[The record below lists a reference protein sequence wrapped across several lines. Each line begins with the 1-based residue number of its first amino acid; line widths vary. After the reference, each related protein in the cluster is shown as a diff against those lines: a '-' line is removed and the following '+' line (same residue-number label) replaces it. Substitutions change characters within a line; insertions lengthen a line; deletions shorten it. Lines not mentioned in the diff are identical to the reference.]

1 MGSDIDGEAPHD
13 QSGYAV
19 SLSGDKS
26 TLVVGAFKNDG
37 NGVDSG
43 HVRAYRFEESK
54 GWVQIGKDI
63 DGESEGDNFGISVA
77 TSRNGNTLAIGG
89 IKTSD
94 VSGHVRVYR
103 LIDTEWVQIGKDID
117 GQAIGDEMGRS
128 VAISDDGNIVAVGA
142 PKNDSESKQDAGH
155 VRVYQYSLTTDSFGQ
170 LGEDITGEN
179 EFDAFGYTLSLS
191 GDGSTIAVG
200 SSQLPSMGLVGTG
213 KVRVFKYNAGS
224 NQWAQVGNTL
234 KGLNEEDQFGYS
246 VATSKEGNTV
256 AVGAPLSDI
265 HGENSGSV
273 SVFTLSGNEWLLVG
287 NEIKGEASYDSSGVS
302 VDISDDGRVVAIGG
316 FLNSGQNGLDSGHV
330 RVYELND
337 DQWILLGDDL
347 DGEHSADLFGR
358 SVSISSDGSMVAIG
372 GHWNDGVNGINTGY
386 AQVFTLEAAT
396 KSPSSMPSNGPSS
409 IPSTEP
415 TDKRNTPSNAPSS
428 VPSTA
433 PTNAP
438 TAVPT
443 LGSSNIPTNE
453 PSSFPS
459 KAPTSLPAVTPTT
472 EPSYSPSNAPY
483 SAPTFEPSGSP
494 SNVPSSVPSTAPS
507 NAPTDV
513 PTLGSSS
520 IPTNEPSSFPSKA
533 PTSLPTATA
542 TIRPSGGPSNAS
554 SSYVPT
560 SLPSETPSVS
570 IIPTVVRTSLPT
582 TSVMPSE
589 APSMEPSK
597 AHSTGSPT
605 KSNKSEIPS
614 SNPSISIYP
623 SGSPI
628 SSSTSAPTFQPSGN
642 PWNDLSSDPSTAP
655 TNQPTAVQT
664 LQPSNIPTNEPSS
677 FPSTTP
683 TRFPSTTPTLE
694 SSKGPTGSP
703 SKLSSSHPSIVLSS
717 LPSSPPSFTTS
728 DGPSIEPSSQPTLL
742 SSGEPSIGKSPGPST
757 KMSPF
762 PSGSPVAEPS
772 SQPTL
777 SSRPSG
783 DPSGSPTWLP
793 TVSAMPS
800 ARLTLDGW
808 RQVGQSIDG
817 TQMGDKSGSS
827 IALSKDANCIA
838 VGSPFNDESGENVG
852 HVRVFRK
859 SAENTWEQLGETLIG
874 ENKETRF
881 GTSVDLSDSCETL
894 AVGGILNANEYS
906 IRTGHVRVFRLS
918 GGQWIQ
924 MANDIN
930 GFNLFDNMGRS
941 VSLSGDG
948 NTVAVGAPRFGD
960 DFGLVQVF
968 RYSNYTNSF
977 TQLGKNLTGIQTDAF
992 FGHAISISS
1001 DGDIIAVG
1009 SFGVSSPGLS
1019 KNGRVE
1025 IFQLDDDDWIRF
1037 GQPIN
1042 GTEDKDQFGVSVSLS
1057 DSGDTIAA
1065 SSTYHNDD
1073 SGLVRVYR
1081 LTGGIWT
1088 QLGQDIV
1095 GTNAD
1100 ALSGWSTSISA
1111 DGNIVAIGGLAK
1123 NEEIIARGAGHVL
1136 VFKLMDDKWVLAGD
1150 VYTGD
1155 VSTGLFGRAV
1165 SLSGDGEILAASIP
1179 TASGDGVVKVFE
1191 RFNMEY
1197 PSASPTS
1204 MPFAAPPSKLS
1215 SSHPSIVLSSLP
1227 SSPPSFTTSDGPS
1240 IEPSSQPT
1248 LLSSGEPSIG
1258 KSPGPSTKMSPF
1270 PSGSP
1275 VAEPSSQPTLSSRPS
1290 GDPSGSPTWLPTVS
1304 AMPSAR
1310 LTLDGW
1316 RQVGQSIDGTQM
1328 GDKSGSSIALSKDA
1342 NCIAVGSPFNDE
1354 SGENVGHVRVFR
1366 KSAENT
1372 WEQLGETLIGENK
1385 ETRFGTSV
1393 DLSDSCETLAVGGI
1407 LNANEYSIR
1416 TGHVRVFR
1424 LSGGQWIQMAN
1435 DINGFNLFDNMGR
1448 SVSLSGDGNTVAVGA
1463 PRFGDDFGLVQVFR
1477 YSNYTNSFTQL
1488 GKNLTGIQTD
1498 AFFGHAIS
1506 ISSDG
1511 DIIAVGSFG
1520 VSSPGLSKNGRVEI
1534 FQLDDD
1540 DWIRFG
1546 QPINGTEDKDQFG
1559 VSVSLSDSGDTI
1571 AASSTYHNDDSGL
1584 VRVYRLTGGIWTQL
1598 GQDIVGTNADALSGW
1613 STSISADGNIV
1624 AIGGL
1629 AKNEE
1634 IIARGAGHVLV
1645 FKLMD
1650 DKWVL
1655 AGDVYTGDVS
1665 TGLFGRAVSLSGD
1678 GEILAASIPTASG
1691 DGVVKVFERFNMEYP
1706 SASPTSMP
1714 FAAPFPSAT
1723 LVPPVSPSMEPS
1735 RAPRTV
1741 ASFDP
1746 TAVPSTASPTKF
1758 IKPSSMEPS
1767 LAPSTVA
1774 SFDPTVVPS
1783 TSSPSKVIKPS
1794 SMRGP
1799 SPNPSSSMH
1808 PSGSPSTSR
1817 FPSVAPTSIKSSPPE
1832 SQKPSSVSEPTIP
1845 SLRPSYSHR
1854 PSCAPVS
1861 VVKKWQVIDSF
1872 GIGDSN
1878 VDLPGWL
1885 IEMSGDGK
1893 TIAVGNSLD
1902 DNTNGNNAGSVNIF
1916 RLLEGSYQPLGN
1928 TILLSN
1934 GGVGDNFGDSVALSV
1949 DGNICIIGANN
1960 FNGIA
1965 GSNSGVA
1972 IVYRLSSDKEW
1983 IMMGNTI
1990 EGVSGG
1996 DKAGTS
2002 VDISDNGDI
2011 IAVGAYLNDN
2021 INGDSAGHVR
2031 MFEYNSNDERWYQL
2045 GKTLNGESSS
2055 DGFGASVA
2063 LSSNGTTIG
2072 VGGPLSNTYY
2082 EGHAR
2087 VFRLSD
2093 KNEWV
2098 QVGNNINGNVRDGN
2112 FGDQVDLS
2120 SDGNIIAIGMP
2131 GEVKIFRLENGSWT
2145 MLGGPIEGYEVS
2157 LADDGL
2163 VAAVRYPNGG
2173 VVRLL
2178 KYSNE
2183 EWVQIGDS
2191 IIGSPDS
2198 LKGGYVTISG
2208 NGYVVAAASISGST
2222 GNVIVYENAVD
2233 GPFDVYT
2240 RSENEQTRSSSM
2252 TKPQT
2257 VPWFVGTLI
2266 LAAVNFY
2273 II

>member
-1 MGSDIDGEAPHD
+1 MSSFDERRHIPRKNGIISKEFSIGSSRDSSTLKKERSDSSSDRNLYQELFWKQVGSDIDGEAPHD

-142 PKNDSESKQDAGH
+142 PKNDSELKQDAGH

-200 SSQLPSMGLVGTG
+200 SSQFPSMGLVGTG

-560 SLPSETPSVS
+560 SLPSDTPSVS

-694 SSKGPTGSP
+694 SSKGPTGS
-703 SKLSSSHPSIVLSS
+703 
-717 LPSSPPSFTTS
+717 
-728 DGPSIEPSSQPTLL
+728 
-742 SSGEPSIGKSPGPST
+742 
-757 KMSPF
+757 
-762 PSGSPVAEPS
+762 
-772 SQPTL
+772 
-777 SSRPSG
+777 
-783 DPSGSPTWLP
+783 
-793 TVSAMPS
+793 
-800 ARLTLDGW
+800 
-808 RQVGQSIDG
+808 
-817 TQMGDKSGSS
+817 
-827 IALSKDANCIA
+827 
-838 VGSPFNDESGENVG
+838 
-852 HVRVFRK
+852 
-859 SAENTWEQLGETLIG
+859 
-874 ENKETRF
+874 
-881 GTSVDLSDSCETL
+881 
-894 AVGGILNANEYS
+894 
-906 IRTGHVRVFRLS
+906 
-918 GGQWIQ
+918 
-924 MANDIN
+924 
-930 GFNLFDNMGRS
+930 
-941 VSLSGDG
+941 
-948 NTVAVGAPRFGD
+948 
-960 DFGLVQVF
+960 
-968 RYSNYTNSF
+968 
-977 TQLGKNLTGIQTDAF
+977 
-992 FGHAISISS
+992 
-1001 DGDIIAVG
+1001 
-1009 SFGVSSPGLS
+1009 
-1019 KNGRVE
+1019 
-1025 IFQLDDDDWIRF
+1025 
-1037 GQPIN
+1037 
-1042 GTEDKDQFGVSVSLS
+1042 
-1057 DSGDTIAA
+1057 
-1065 SSTYHNDD
+1065 
-1073 SGLVRVYR
+1073 
-1081 LTGGIWT
+1081 
-1088 QLGQDIV
+1088 
-1095 GTNAD
+1095 
-1100 ALSGWSTSISA
+1100 
-1111 DGNIVAIGGLAK
+1111 
-1123 NEEIIARGAGHVL
+1123 
-1136 VFKLMDDKWVLAGD
+1136 
-1150 VYTGD
+1150 
-1155 VSTGLFGRAV
+1155 
-1165 SLSGDGEILAASIP
+1165 
-1179 TASGDGVVKVFE
+1179 
-1191 RFNMEY
+1191 
-1197 PSASPTS
+1197 
-1204 MPFAAPPSKLS
+1204 PSKLS